1 MSSLSVVEGSVV
13 VRSETL
19 DASSVRLGLH
29 RRALRA
35 ADGAPQSI
43 AAEPWASVGRASE
56 PRFSSNPTTADRLS
70 GPTPGARGA
79 RSGTSGAGS
88 GARPA
93 ATGSAIA
100 APRVRSG
107 SQGKAP
113 RARVRLTRRGRA
125 VAAVLIITG
134 VTAAALLIS
143 LVVSGGAQATNH
155 GQARAG
161 YQGMREI
168 VVRPG
173 QTLWSIAS
181 KAEPSAD
188 PRTVVAEIMSANA
201 LTGTGITAGQLLYV
215 PR

>member
-13 VRSETL
+13 GRSQVL
-19 DASSVRLGLH
+19 DAASVRLGRH
-29 RRALRA
+29 RRALGG

-43 AAEPWASVGRASE
+43 AAEPQPIAFRASE
-56 PRFSSNPTTADRLS
+56 ARFSSNPMAADRLS
-70 GPTPGARGA
+70 GPMSGAR
-79 RSGTSGAGS
+79 GAGS
-88 GARPA
+88 GARRA
-93 ATGSAIA
+93 ATGSAVA
-100 APRVRSG
+100 AHYVRAGSRGKPPRV
-107 SQGKAP
+107 
-113 RARVRLTRRGRA
+113 RVRLTRRGRA

-134 VTAAALLIS
+134 VTAAVLLIS

-181 KAEPSAD
+181 AAEPSAD
-188 PRTVVAEIMSANA
+188 PRAVVAEIMSANA
-201 LTGTGITAGQLLYV
+201 LAGTSITTGQLLYV

>member
-13 VRSETL
+13 ARSETL

-35 ADGAPQSI
+35 ADGASQSI
-43 AAEPWASVGRASE
+43 AAEPRAIVGRASE

-70 GPTPGARGA
+70 EPTPGARGA
-79 RSGTSGAGS
+79 RSGTSGARS
-88 GARPA
+88 GARLA
-93 ATGSAIA
+93 ATGSAMA
-100 APRVRSG
+100 APRVRAG
-107 SQGKAP
+107 SRGKAP

-201 LTGTGITAGQLLYV
+201 LTGTGIAAGQLLYV

>member
-13 VRSETL
+13 ARSETL
-19 DASSVRLGLH
+19 DASSVRTGRH
-29 RRALRA
+29 RRALRT

-43 AAEPWASVGRASE
+43 AAEPQASAGRVSE
-56 PRFSSNPTTADRLS
+56 PRFSSNPMTAGRLS
-70 GPTPGARGA
+70 GLTPGARGA
-79 RSGTSGAGS
+79 GS
-88 GARPA
+88 GARRVA
-93 ATGSAIA
+93 AGSAMA
-100 APRVRSG
+100 AARASARSR
-107 SQGKAP
+107 GKAP

-125 VAAVLIITG
+125 VAAALIITG

-181 KAEPSAD
+181 TAEPSAD
-188 PRTVVAEIMSANA
+188 PRTVVAEIMSVNA
-201 LTGTGITAGQLLYV
+201 LSGTTISTGQSLYV

>member
-13 VRSETL
+13 ARSETL
-19 DASSVRLGLH
+19 DASSVGTVRH
-29 RRALRA
+29 RRALRT

-43 AAEPWASVGRASE
+43 AAEPQASAGRVSE
-56 PRFSSNPTTADRLS
+56 PRFSSNPMTAGRPS
-70 GPTPGARGA
+70 GLTRGA
-79 RSGTSGAGS
+79 RRVGS
-88 GARPA
+88 GPRRV
-93 ATGSAIA
+93 ATGSAMA
-100 APRVRSG
+100 AARASARSRG
-107 SQGKAP
+107 NAP

-125 VAAVLIITG
+125 VAAALIITG

-181 KAEPSAD
+181 TAEPSAD
-188 PRTVVAEIMSANA
+188 PRTVVAEIISVNA
-201 LTGTGITAGQLLYV
+201 LSGTTISTGQLLYV